1 MTKQD
6 LIDLAIEYDQIHRRL
21 LQQNEKSPS
30 QDNRN
35 NPEDSRDAE
44 ILDGE
49 AKASPLGSGHGDHC
63 LVIRCST
70 CVQNPFCSTI
80 LRRPRKS
87 RAPSGTNLAEKL
99 CVILVHFWP
108 WDLDSLRFPPRRF
121 RFHRC
126 RSSAIRWFRRPSS
139 IVAPG

>member
-1 MTKQD
+1 MIKQD

-49 AKASPLGSGHGDHC
+49 AKASPLGEAYPAVPGS
-63 LVIRCST
+63 ST
-70 CVQNPFCSTI
+70 CSESTGLI
-80 LRRPRKS
+80 
-87 RAPSGTNLAEKL
+87 G
-99 CVILVHFWP
+99 
-108 WDLDSLRFPPRRF
+108 
-121 RFHRC
+121 
-126 RSSAIRWFRRPSS
+126 
-139 IVAPG
+139 